1 VGPAVPVLNF
11 GVDGYGLDQTY
22 LRCRRNVRGWKP
34 RVVLIS
40 LMGHELLRTMAVYPF
55 VSFRWPPCVVKPRFT
70 VDGGE
75 LQVVNAPLPTYEQ
88 ILGAGRL
95 AQLPFVDYDL
105 GYGTSD
111 WGGGSTDDG
120 LAPVAIVVPAP
131 GRSGV
136 RSSSMDRRPLLG
148 TLAGGNSA
156 KPADLPVEQPTK
168 FELVINLKT
177 ARALGL

>member
-1 VGPAVPVLNF
+1 M
-11 GVDGYGLDQTY
+11 DGYGLDQTY
-22 LRCRRNVRGWKP
+22 LRCQRDVRGWKP

-95 AQLPFVDYDL
+95 AQLSFVDYDL

-111 WGGGSTDDG
+111 WGWRFDG
-120 LAPVAIVVPAP
+120 
-131 GRSGV
+131 
-136 RSSSMDRRPLLG
+136 
-148 TLAGGNSA
+148 
-156 KPADLPVEQPTK
+156 
-168 FELVINLKT
+168 
-177 ARALGL
+177 